1 MDLTIWDLRIQG
13 EGGDMKL
20 KGSNPLMNH
29 NDHVL

>member
-1 MDLTIWDLRIQG
+1 MDLTILDLHIQ
-13 EGGDMKL
+13 EGGGMKL